1 MTLETILPD
10 GWEPGRGYAHVI
22 VSDMPAARAVH
33 VAGQFGVDHGE
44 AERDLDTEF
53 GRQWARALARVGA
66 AVQASGSGPGLVAT
80 LRVYVTDL
88 DAYRGAGKDVAAGF
102 RAAFDRHFPA
112 ITLVQVVALVD
123 PAALVEIE
131 ALAYIDQIDQIDQ

>member
-1 MTLETILPD
+1 VTLETILPD

-22 VSDMPAARAVH
+22 VGEGPAARIVH
-33 VAGQFGVDHGE
+33 IAGQFGVAHGE
-44 AERDLDTEF
+44 AERGLDTEF
-53 GRQWARALARVGA
+53 GRQWARALARIVMA
-66 AVQASGSGPGLVAT
+66 AQAAGSGPELVAT

-88 DAYRGAGKDVAAGF
+88 DAYRTAGKDLAAGF

-123 PAALVEIE
+123 PSALVEIE
-131 ALAYIDQIDQIDQ
+131 ALAHIDQ

>member
-10 GWEPGRGYAHVI
+10 CWEPGRGYAHVI
-22 VSDMPAARAVH
+22 VSAAPAARTVH

-44 AERDLDTEF
+44 AERGLDTEF
-53 GRQWARALARVGA
+53 GRQWARALARIVTA
-66 AVQASGSGPGLVAT
+66 AQAAGSGPELVAT
-80 LRVYVTDL
+80 LHIYVTDL
-88 DAYRGAGKDVAAGF
+88 DAYRAAGKDLGMGF

-123 PAALVEIE
+123 PSALVEIE
-131 ALAYIDQIDQIDQ
+131 ALAYIHQ